1 MSELLEK
8 KDDLI
13 RYFVEGGKPRAKWR
27 VGSEYEKVVVRNSD
41 ATAIP
46 YSGAGGVEDVLR
58 RMAADY
64 GFEPEDEHGH
74 ILALKDERSSITLEP
89 GGQIELSGEQCES
102 IHCAYDE
109 FSTHVQQLVE
119 VTGKIGAS
127 VLGLAM
133 QPVSRIDQIELLP
146 KARYHIMYPYM
157 ARKGTLGQRMMKQTA
172 GVQANLDYS
181 DERDAMR
188 KLRVS
193 MGIVP
198 LLYAIFANSPLSD
211 GGLNGYHSFRGH
223 IWTDT
228 DNERSGVP
236 EFVFRSDSSFE
247 DYAEYALDVPMYFL
261 IRNHEYIDLT
271 QPPGLTFRQYLERGH
286 GRERATVED
295 WTNHLTT
302 IFTEVR
308 LKKYVEIRT
317 ADSQPPQFMLA
328 LPALLKG
335 TLYDDD
341 CIAGAWDLVKR
352 WSYRERREIADA
364 AHKNGLDARAGK
376 IKLQELGY
384 ELMQIA
390 ARGLER
396 QRALNKSGQDESI
409 YLLRLMDLVRGGHSP
424 ASLVVDRWKG
434 EWNYDVARLVKGT
447 AYEGESIL

>member
-1 MSELLEK
+1 MAEFLETK
-8 KDDLI
+8 EDLI
-13 RYFVEGGKPRAKWR
+13 RYFHEGAKPRAQWR
-27 VGSEYEKVVVRNSD
+27 IGTEYEKIVVRTAD

-46 YSGAGGVEDVLR
+46 YSGDRGVEGVLQR
-58 RMAADY
+58 LAADY
-64 GFEPEDEHGH
+64 GFEPVDEHGH
-74 ILALKDERSSITLEP
+74 ILALKGERSEITLEP
-89 GGQIELSGEQCES
+89 GGQIELSGEQCET
-102 IHCAYDE
+102 IHCAYAEFRQHVNQLIDE
-109 FSTHVQQLVE
+109 
-119 VTGKIGAS
+119 TGKVGAT
-127 VLGLAM
+127 VLGLGM

-181 DERDAMR
+181 DEADAMR

-198 LLYAIFANSPLSD
+198 LLYALFANSPLSD

-236 EFVFRSDSSFE
+236 EFCLSEQSSFE

-271 QPPGLTFRQYLERGH
+271 KPPGLTFRKYLANGH

-308 LKKYVEIRT
+308 LKRYVEVRT
-317 ADSQPPQFMLA
+317 ADSQPPHFMLA

-335 TLYDDD
+335 TLYNDD
-341 CIAGAWDLVKR
+341 CLGAAWDLVKG
-352 WSYRERREIADA
+352 WSYRQRMEIADS
-364 AHKNGLDARAGK
+364 AHKTGLEAKAGK
-376 IKLQELGY
+376 IKLKELGY

-396 QRALNKSGQDESI
+396 QRALNDAGQDESI
-409 YLLRLMDLVRGGHSP
+409 YLLRLMDLVRGGHCP
-424 ASLVVDRWKG
+424 ASQVIGRWKG